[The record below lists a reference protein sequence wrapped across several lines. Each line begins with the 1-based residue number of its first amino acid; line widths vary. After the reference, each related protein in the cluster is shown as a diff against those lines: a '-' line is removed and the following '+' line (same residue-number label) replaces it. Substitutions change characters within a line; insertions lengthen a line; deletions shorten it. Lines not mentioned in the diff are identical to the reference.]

1 MRQSFLNFFDSL
13 FPVRAESVGNPLAIW
28 LDRLIYGSIFLTAL
42 AAPISIAATNVGW
55 ISATVF
61 WGIRLFVRPRPRLF
75 RTPLDFAL
83 IGFFLWCV
91 VSSTFSYAPDLSF
104 DRVKGFLHFLIVYLI
119 AQNLWHPKSIKF
131 IVGVL
136 IFAATATVGW
146 TFIERAMGRGLQIYG
161 VNPDAVNGAV
171 KLQDGDTLVSIN
183 GKKIR
188 QPEQIEAAVRRNEEI
203 QLVFYRPDY
212 YVVLDFN
219 TADLKREASA
229 QEMLG
234 FRTWKRSYNW
244 RSQGFY
250 SHYTTYSEALQ
261 LIMSLALGIFLTL
274 RDKKSRLAILL
285 LVSLI
290 GMGIALLLTAT
301 RGSQAGFLVSASA
314 IFLLGAS
321 RKVFFSLLALSLPL
335 VLVALVYLQ
344 FTRNTG
350 FVDQSATDPVT
361 STSWRT
367 TVWREGFDLLIKSP
381 RHLLVGVGIDSQK
394 RFRCEWGLF
403 ANCTLPP
410 GHFHSTPLQIAVE
423 TGLPAL
429 FLWLLAVF
437 LYAKTVLQTIKSY
450 AEESVERGILL
461 GAFGGLLGFFVAG
474 FAHYNLGDGEVAKIF
489 YLIMGIA
496 LALRHLRNSNLSF
509 NHQ

>member
-1 MRQSFLNFFDSL
+1 MLQSFLNFFDSL
-13 FPVRAESVGNPLAIW
+13 FPIRTESVGNPLAIW
-28 LDRLIYGSIFLTAL
+28 LDRLVYGSIFLTAL
-42 AAPISIAATNVGW
+42 AAPISIAVTNIGW
-55 ISATVF
+55 ISGVVF

-83 IGFFLWCV
+83 VGFFLWSV
-91 VSSTFSYAPDLSF
+91 VSSAFSYAPDLSF
-104 DRVKGFLHFLIVYLI
+104 DRVKGFAHFLIVYLV
-119 AQNLWHPKSIKF
+119 AQNLLHPKSIKF

-136 IFAATATVGW
+136 LFAATVTVGW

-161 VNPDAVNGAV
+161 VNPAAINSIVQLN
-171 KLQDGDTLVSIN
+171 DGDTLVSVN
-183 GKKIR
+183 RKKLWR
-188 QPEQIEAAVRRNEEI
+188 PEQIETAVRESEKI
-203 QLVFYRPDY
+203 QIVFYRPDFY
-212 YVVLDFN
+212 LTLDLN
-219 TADLKREASA
+219 TADLKRNASA

-234 FRTWKRSYNW
+234 FETWKRSYNW

-274 RDKKSRLAILL
+274 PDKKSRLAISL
-285 LVSLI
+285 LVSLA
-290 GMGIALLLTAT
+290 GMSAALLLTGT
-301 RGSQAGFLVSASA
+301 RASQGGFLISAAA

-321 RKVFFSLLALSLPL
+321 RKVFLSLIALALPL
-335 VLVALVYLQ
+335 ALVTFVYLQ
-344 FTRNTG
+344 QTRNTG
-350 FVDQSATDPVT
+350 FVDSSNDSIT

-381 RHLLVGVGIDSQK
+381 RHLLVGVGIDAQK

-437 LYAKTVLQTIKSY
+437 LYGKTVLQTIKNY
-450 AEESVERGILL
+450 AEKSVERGILL

-474 FAHYNLGDGEVAKIF
+474 FMHYNLGDGEVAKIF
-489 YLIMGIA
+489 YLITGIA
-496 LALRHLRNSNLSF
+496 LALWHLQNPNLNF
-509 NHQ
+509 NNQ